1 MKYDSDNQR
10 IHRIGSVIKKEV
22 AQIVQNDIN
31 AYGVRLSVASLRS
44 ASRKSWWIKNATW
57 SAKREYSSVW
67 PKMGAETSEMRP
79 AGHWSR
85 PEGATAGSRA
95 QLRIASVALHVP
107 CVGCEIDTST
117 RARAS
122 ARPPDWSR
130 LQCGLQLLCRRRT
143 LFFERKPETA
153 LSPLPNMHSLELTR
167 PFAVR
172 KHARIRPG
180 RVSGGKD
187 GRFSKSAI
195 AARARRARRA
205 TFDQARVVYFVG
217 RGELPRRA
225 GGGSGASE
233 RRPVKRR
240 GPKMSF
246 LALAA
251 PGVNP
256 SRVAPRSRFSSRVQ
270 GRTGSS
276 PWPSS
281 PSTKRRSLSASSTIC
296 RIDLVLPFEPKSSF
310 YHPLKLSKCYQASS
324 KRNRADYSSY

>member
-1 MKYDSDNQR
+1 M
-10 IHRIGSVIKKEV
+10 
-22 AQIVQNDIN
+22 
-31 AYGVRLSVASLRS
+31 
-44 ASRKSWWIKNATW
+44 W
-57 SAKREYSSVW
+57 SAAI
-67 PKMGAETSEMRP
+67 MP
-79 AGHWSR
+79 A
-85 PEGATAGSRA
+85 TNTF
-95 QLRIASVALHVP
+95 L
-107 CVGCEIDTST
+107 
-117 RARAS
+117 
-122 ARPPDWSR
+122 
-130 LQCGLQLLCRRRT
+130 
-143 LFFERKPETA
+143 ERKPETA
-153 LSPLPNMHSLELTR
+153 LSPLPNQHAQ
-167 PFAVR
+167 PGAVKTVCS

-276 PWPSS
+276 PWPSCATARARRMV
-281 PSTKRRSLSASSTIC
+281 PLCGTMKRVRRPFRS
-296 RIDLVLPFEPKSSF
+296 
-310 YHPLKLSKCYQASS
+310 
-324 KRNRADYSSY
+324 RARL

>member
-1 MKYDSDNQR
+1 MKDCHAGRFAALDERGARHRRRSESNAVTCARRNPASTSRLKSRRNTTPNSPITRTFAPESPAHAREGERAALTGRASDVVCSYYAGDE
-10 IHRIGSVIKKEV
+10 HF
-22 AQIVQNDIN
+22 
-31 AYGVRLSVASLRS
+31 SLNRKRNSPS
-44 ASRKSWWIKNATW
+44 ASAQH
-57 SAKREYSSVW
+57 AQ
-67 PKMGAETSEMRP
+67 PGA
-79 AGHWSR
+79 G
-85 PEGATAGSRA
+85 
-95 QLRIASVALHVP
+95 
-107 CVGCEIDTST
+107 
-117 RARAS
+117 
-122 ARPPDWSR
+122 
-130 LQCGLQLLCRRRT
+130 
-143 LFFERKPETA
+143 
-153 LSPLPNMHSLELTR
+153 R
-167 PFAVR
+167 PFAR
-172 KHARIRPG
+172 PESRIRPG

-240 GPKMSF
+240 RPKMSF

-276 PWPSS
+276 PWPSCA
-281 PSTKRRSLSASSTIC
+281 TARVRRMVPLCGTMKMV
-296 RIDLVLPFEPKSSF
+296 RRPFRS
-310 YHPLKLSKCYQASS
+310 
-324 KRNRADYSSY
+324 RARL